1 MINSI
6 DGAEYTFPTPPATN
20 VIQALEPTSTPTAE
34 WNDQEL
40 VQACLGGDE
49 SAWAVLI
56 RRYQSVM
63 YFFARRYGAS
73 AADAADVF
81 QLVCAE
87 LFVSL
92 PRLRNQRN
100 LRSWIMTVSAHQAY
114 HWKRSYIKRAQRE
127 GADPELA
134 FVSLSTPPST
144 ELEQTQRD
152 EIMRSAIRQLP
163 PRCQELVRLL
173 FYEDPPL
180 PYETVASRL
189 GLATGSIGLTRSRC
203 LKKLERLLAGTG
215 VSANESGR
223 SAANLCTGCVHET
236 RCEAP

>member
-1 MINSI
+1 MINTTNC
-6 DGAEYTFPTPPATN
+6 DEYAPSTQTATSVLN
-20 VIQALEPTSTPTAE
+20 ALAATSTPSAE
-34 WNDQEL
+34 WNDQQL
-40 VQACLGGDE
+40 VQACLTGDE
-49 SAWAVLI
+49 SAWGVLI
-56 RRYQSVM
+56 RRYQNVM

-73 AADAADVF
+73 ASDAADVF

-92 PRLRNQRN
+92 PRLRNQRS

-114 HWKRSYIKRAQRE
+114 HWKRSYLKRAQRE
-127 GADPELA
+127 GADPEVA

-180 PYETVASRL
+180 PYETVAVRL

-203 LKKLERLLAGTG
+203 LKKLERILDDAG
-215 VSANESGR
+215 VRASDRGR
-223 SAANLCTGCVHET
+223 SAATWCAGRVHDAGCET
-236 RCEAP
+236 H